1 MTKVIKFL
9 FANSKEHFNVIAK
22 LANIV
27 WHEHYI
33 PIIGKAQVEYMVAK
47 FQTSEAMQ
55 QQAKDGYQYYI
66 IKFGNENVGY
76 LSIKK
81 NNYDLFL
88 SKIYILKEF
97 RGKQIGKTAFNFI
110 EEKAKNYQCKTISLT
125 VNKGN
130 TNTIKAY
137 EKSGFKNIE
146 ALVIDIGNGFVMDD
160 YRMVKNLI

>member
-1 MTKVIKFL
+1 MLEFL
-9 FANSKEHFNVIAK
+9 SATSKKHFNTIAK

-27 WHEHYI
+27 WHEHYT
-33 PIIGKAQVEYMVAK
+33 PIIGKDQVEYMVAK

-55 QQAKDGYQYYI
+55 KQNKDGYEYYI
-66 IKFGNENVGY
+66 IRYDKNNVGY
-76 LSIKK
+76 LSIKQNK
-81 NNYDLFL
+81 DDLFL

-97 RGKQIGKTAFNFI
+97 RGKKIGKSAFNFI

-130 TNTIKAY
+130 VNTIKAY

-146 ALVIDIGNGFVMDD
+146 AIVIDIGNGFVMDD

>member
-1 MTKVIKFL
+1 MTDFVL
-9 FANSKEHFNVIAK
+9 ANSREHFNAIAK
-22 LANIV
+22 LAKIV

-55 QQAKDGYQYYI
+55 QQASEGYEYYI
-66 IKFGNENVGY
+66 IKHENENAGY

-81 NNYDLFL
+81 NNDDLFL
-88 SKIYILKEF
+88 SKIYLLKEF
-97 RGKQIGKTAFNFI
+97 RGKKIGKTAFNFI
-110 EEKAKNYQCKTISLT
+110 EQKAKNYQCKTISLT

-146 ALVIDIGNGFVMDD
+146 AIVIDIGNGFVMDD
-160 YRMVKNLI
+160 YRMVKTLI